1 MSHVSSD
8 PETEEQP
15 DLFRVRRKDP
25 AKCGTIVQK
34 VFGRQKY
41 IFIRRD
47 VAAVSGTVQILRV
60 SGIRR
65 FLRKSHEYLWKEIS
79 GTLET
84 AAYRSC
90 SAPPQKEKKQRI

>member
-34 VFGRQKY
+34 VCLFRKGQAYIRSQVYEMRKTGKNGR
-41 IFIRRD
+41 
-47 VAAVSGTVQILRV
+47 GIL
-60 SGIRR
+60 
-65 FLRKSHEYLWKEIS
+65 
-79 GTLET
+79 
-84 AAYRSC
+84 
-90 SAPPQKEKKQRI
+90 

>member
-34 VFGRQKY
+34 VWPSRKNRRGILVRTAVGNSI
-41 IFIRRD
+41 IF
-47 VAAVSGTVQILRV
+47 
-60 SGIRR
+60 
-65 FLRKSHEYLWKEIS
+65 RKAEVYFHTERCGGSLWYGSNITGVGNTEIS
-79 GTLET
+79 T
-84 AAYRSC
+84 
-90 SAPPQKEKKQRI
+90 QKP

>member
-34 VFGRQKY
+34 VWPSRKN
-41 IFIRRD
+41 RRGIL
-47 VAAVSGTVQILRV
+47 SGL
-60 SGIRR
+60 
-65 FLRKSHEYLWKEIS
+65 
-79 GTLET
+79 
-84 AAYRSC
+84 
-90 SAPPQKEKKQRI
+90 P